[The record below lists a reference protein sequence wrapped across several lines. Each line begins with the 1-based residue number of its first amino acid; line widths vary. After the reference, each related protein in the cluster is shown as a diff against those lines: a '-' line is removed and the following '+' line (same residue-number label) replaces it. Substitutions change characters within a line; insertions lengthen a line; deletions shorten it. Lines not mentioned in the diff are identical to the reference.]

1 MRRIGVLIPMALLW
15 VGCSSGRSMPGQ
27 TVFGS
32 WGGEHMRLVA
42 GDSTVSMEFDCA
54 HAWVEGTITTDA
66 KGRFSVT
73 GTYVME
79 SGAYRE
85 GDPLRKHAV
94 RFRGQVLGGAMSV
107 SVTEELTGSS
117 LGTYQLALGGEAVIF
132 KCQ

>member
-1 MRRIGVLIPMALLW
+1 MQRAGVIVSMALLW
-15 VGCSSGRSMPGQ
+15 LGCSSGRGMPGQ
-27 TVFGS
+27 TVSGS
-32 WGGEHMRLVA
+32 WGGEHVRLVA

-54 HAWVEGTITTDA
+54 HGWVDGVITADA
-66 KGRFSVT
+66 GGRFSVT

-94 RFRGQVLGGAMSV
+94 RLRGQVVGSAMSV
-107 SVTEELTGSS
+107 TVTEVLTGND
-117 LGTYQLALGGEAVIF
+117 LGTYQLQLDGEARLF